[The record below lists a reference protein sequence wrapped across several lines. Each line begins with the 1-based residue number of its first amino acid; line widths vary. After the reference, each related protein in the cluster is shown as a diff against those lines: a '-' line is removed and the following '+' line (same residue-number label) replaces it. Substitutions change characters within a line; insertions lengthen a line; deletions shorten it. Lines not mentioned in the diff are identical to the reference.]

1 MNRRLCIGG
10 VYAIVFAT
18 AFVALLPLRHVNPI
32 ADDLHLLA
40 QGSGMMRTRGFLW
53 VIGQWADFDLS
64 SAHWTPLGGIWTAV
78 YVWVVNQLALR
89 TPMDISTAWGVGRI
103 AWPALAIVSVFHF
116 VRVAVPRLAVPW
128 TTPWLSLLV
137 LLATVQVHAYWSND
151 PVISFPVASWAF
163 CVIGFLYLASLLK
176 LGSGSKHSMS
186 QVIVPVLLSLLGIL
200 TYELFLSFL
209 IAGLLMLVGLKFS
222 HRIEPRV
229 VARPLILAVGVPL
242 SILVIGQF
250 VRMSQESTY
259 SGTEIALGSGSL
271 PKIALVALLGSLPL
285 TNLPKTSEL
294 LPGVDVVANYAL
306 LTMSVLVGIAY
317 GIMSKY
323 RNRDEGDFRFSSLLS
338 VIVGLVSLWLTSTAV
353 IVATPKYQSELAGEI
368 GKVYVNYAPGW
379 LAIGVCISLLAAWL
393 MTRKARWLGP
403 VFIGAI
409 LLIGAVQSSTNSRQL
424 SILARDSSWSDRLL
438 SLLES
443 PLRDGSA
450 RCEQVDLLF
459 ALPFPEYYQLEILD
473 GMHLAYSGT
482 YGVPYCDFDSTERG
496 NSGVT
501 RTLGGTF
508 PIEFLPDG
516 RDIFWMS
523 APSAQLQIY
532 HRGKDKFSG
541 KVTLNLSL
549 PACGEKSVMDIS
561 LGDDHKTVQI
571 NPGQSQSLSFQVHAE
586 PMQSFLLELKS
597 NTTGCTTS
605 SDPRLLVAMVENPRF
620 VTSEM

>member
-1 MNRRLCIGG
+1 MSARIRAGTT
-10 VYAIVFAT
+10 YASVFTLA
-18 AFVALLPLRHVNPI
+18 VLALLPLRHVNPI

-40 QGSGMMRTRGFLW
+40 QGSGLMRTRGFLW
-53 VIGQWADFDLS
+53 VVDRWADFDLG
-64 SAHWTPLGGIWTAV
+64 SAHWTPLGGIWTAIHI
-78 YVWVVNQLALR
+78 WVVNQLALR
-89 TPMDISTAWGVGRI
+89 TPMDIATAWGLGRI
-103 AWPALAIVSVFHF
+103 AWPALAIVSTFRF
-116 VRVAVPRLAVPW
+116 VRILVTRFSVPLY
-128 TTPWLSLLV
+128 TPWLALLV

-163 CVIGFLYLASLLK
+163 CIIGFTYLAELLK
-176 LGSGSKHSMS
+176 IGDESS
-186 QVIVPVLLSLLGIL
+186 QPLRLVILPVLLALLGIL

-209 IAGLLMLVGLKFS
+209 VAGSFLLVGLRIV
-222 HRIEPRV
+222 HRVSPAVITRLFV
-229 VARPLILAVGVPL
+229 VSVALPLA
-242 SILVIGQF
+242 ILVAGQF

-271 PKIALVALLGSLPL
+271 PKITVVAVLGSLPL

-294 LPGVDVVANYAL
+294 LPNIGVVASYVL
-306 LTMSVLVGIAY
+306 STMSVLVGVAF
-317 GIMSKY
+317 GIGSMVRSKSAGAVQ
-323 RNRDEGDFRFSSLLS
+323 RASLLS
-338 VIVGLVSLWLTSTAV
+338 VITGMVALWLTSTAV

-393 MTRKARWLGP
+393 MTKKARWLGP

-450 RCEQVDLLF
+450 RCQQIDLLF

-482 YGVPYCDFDSTERG
+482 YGVPYCDFDSTERS

-523 APSAQLQIY
+523 GPSAQLQIY

-541 KVTLNLSL
+541 RVTLNLSL
-549 PACGEKSVMDIS
+549 PACGEKSVMDVS

-586 PMQSFLLELKS
+586 PMQSFLVELKS
-597 NTTGCTTS
+597 NTIGCTTG

-620 VTSEM
+620 ITSEM